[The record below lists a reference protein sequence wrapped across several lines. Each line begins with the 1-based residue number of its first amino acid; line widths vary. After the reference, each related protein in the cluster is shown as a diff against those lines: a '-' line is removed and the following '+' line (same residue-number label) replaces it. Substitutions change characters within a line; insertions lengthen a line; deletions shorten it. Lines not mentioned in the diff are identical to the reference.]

1 MVKISAF
8 ADEVS
13 IVFDEQVEYLT
24 KAGIKWIEIRFV
36 DGKNITTLSDEE
48 VMEVK
53 EKLNKASIGVSA
65 IASPIGKY
73 AIDAPFEEHMNLFR
87 RTVKIAQMLDA
98 GMIRIFSFY
107 GSENVDIEV
116 CKEEVLRKL
125 KAFSD
130 EVKDTGISLVHEN
143 EAGIFGHSAS
153 NCEILMKNLYSD
165 NFKAAYD
172 PANFVWGEKIT
183 DNIFTCWPILK
194 QYVSHI
200 HIKDWKLGSKDIG
213 SIPGDGDGQIAELF
227 KELADK
233 GYNGFVTLEP
243 HMSSG
248 GQFGGQTT
256 TDQFDAA
263 LSRVRSFCQDNGIIY
278 E

>member
-98 GMIRIFSFY
+98 VMIRIFSFY

>member
-233 GYNGFVTLEP
+233 GYDGFVTLEP

-263 LSRVRSFCQDNGIIY
+263 LSRVRSFCQDNGI
-278 E
+278 

>member
-1 MVKISAF
+1 
-8 ADEVS
+8 
-13 IVFDEQVEYLT
+13 
-24 KAGIKWIEIRFV
+24 
-36 DGKNITTLSDEE
+36 
-48 VMEVK
+48 
-53 EKLNKASIGVSA
+53 
-65 IASPIGKY
+65 
-73 AIDAPFEEHMNLFR
+73 
-87 RTVKIAQMLDA
+87 
-98 GMIRIFSFY
+98 
-107 GSENVDIEV
+107 
-116 CKEEVLRKL
+116 
-125 KAFSD
+125 
-130 EVKDTGISLVHEN
+130 
-143 EAGIFGHSAS
+143 
-153 NCEILMKNLYSD
+153 MKNLYSD

-233 GYNGFVTLEP
+233 GYDGFVTKEP

>member
-73 AIDAPFEEHMNLFR
+73 AIDAPFEEHMDLFR

-107 GSENVDIEV
+107 GSENVNIEV

-233 GYNGFVTLEP
+233 GYDGFVTLEP

>member
-194 QYVSHI
+194 QYISHI

-233 GYNGFVTLEP
+233 GYDGFVTLEP

>member
-233 GYNGFVTLEP
+233 GYDGFVTLEP